1 VKEKKPGRVLI
12 NVKIQPKSRKRSIE
26 RIGLDEYKVRVLA
39 PPAKGEANKEVIQ
52 IIASYFD
59 IPPSRVSIL
68 KGLASRNK
76 VVAIHLGDKRILGK
90 NT

>member
-1 VKEKKPGRVLI
+1 VKEKKPGKVLI
-12 NVKIQPKSRKRSIE
+12 NVKVQPRSRKRSIE
-26 RIGLDEYKVRVLA
+26 RIGLDEYKIRVLA

-59 IPPSRVSIL
+59 IPPSRVSII
-68 KGLASRNK
+68 KGLASHNK
-76 VVAIHLGDKRILGK
+76 VVVIHLGNKRIPGK

>member
-12 NVKIQPKSRKRSIE
+12 NVKIQPKSSKRSIE
-26 RIGLDEYKVRVLA
+26 QIGLHEYKIRVLA

>member
-1 VKEKKPGRVLI
+1 VKEKKPGKVLI
-12 NVKIQPKSRKRSIE
+12 NVKVQPRSRKRSIE
-26 RIGLDEYKVRVLA
+26 RIGLDEYKIRVLA

-59 IPPSRVSIL
+59 IPPSRVSII
-68 KGLASRNK
+68 KGLTSRNK
-76 VVAIHLGDKRILGK
+76 VVVIHLGNKRIPGK